1 MNINIDI
8 PFRLNF
14 NNLDE
19 ETQDKLMEQSK
30 KEVEQK
36 YGAEMKVYAN
46 ENHLD
51 YQEILEEEAI
61 KNLYHYKFMFDI

>member
-1 MNINIDI
+1 MDINIDI

-14 NNLDE
+14 NNLDGD
-19 ETQDKLMEQSK
+19 TQKKLMEQSK
-30 KEVEQK
+30 KEVALK
-36 YGAEMKVYAN
+36 FGSEMKAYAQ

-61 KNLYHYKFMFDI
+61 KNLYNYKFMFTI

>member
-1 MNINIDI
+1 MDINIDI

-14 NNLDE
+14 NNLDGD
-19 ETQDKLMEQSK
+19 TQEKLMEQSK
-30 KEVEQK
+30 KEVEIK
-36 YGAEMKVYAN
+36 FGSEMKIYAQ

-61 KNLYHYKFMFDI
+61 KNLYNYKFMFTV

>member
-1 MNINIDI
+1 MDIKIDI

-14 NNLDE
+14 NNLDSV
-19 ETQDKLMEQSK
+19 TQEKLMEQSK
-30 KEVEQK
+30 KEVALKFGSEIK
-36 YGAEMKVYAN
+36 IYAL

-61 KNLYHYKFMFDI
+61 KNLYNYKFMFTM

>member
-1 MNINIDI
+1 MDINIDI

-14 NNLDE
+14 NNLDS
-19 ETQDKLMEQSK
+19 ETQDKLMEQSR
-30 KEVEQK
+30 KEVERQC
-36 YGAEMKVYAN
+36 GAEMKAYAE

-61 KNLYHYKFMFDI
+61 KNLYHYKFKFDI

>member
-1 MNINIDI
+1 MDINIDI

-14 NNLDE
+14 NNLDGD
-19 ETQDKLMEQSK
+19 TQEKLMEQSK
-30 KEVEQK
+30 IEVEIK
-36 YGAEMKVYAN
+36 FGSEMKIYAQ

-61 KNLYHYKFMFDI
+61 KNLYNYQFMFTI

>member
-1 MNINIDI
+1 MDINIDI

-14 NNLDE
+14 NNLDGD
-19 ETQDKLMEQSK
+19 TQEKLMEQSK
-30 KEVEQK
+30 KEVEIK
-36 YGAEMKVYAN
+36 FGSEMKIYAQ

-61 KNLYHYKFMFDI
+61 TGEKGIARG

>member
-1 MNINIDI
+1 MDINIDI

-14 NNLDE
+14 NNLDGD
-19 ETQDKLMEQSK
+19 TQEKLMEQSK
-30 KEVEQK
+30 KEVEIK
-36 YGAEMKVYAN
+36 FGSEMKIYAQ

-61 KNLYHYKFMFDI
+61 KNLYNYKFMFTI

>member
-1 MNINIDI
+1 MDINIDI

-14 NNLDE
+14 NNLDAD
-19 ETQDKLMEQSK
+19 TQERLMEQSK
-30 KEVEQK
+30 REVEQK
-36 YGAEMKVYAN
+36 CGTDMKEYAK

-61 KNLYHYKFMFDI
+61 KNLYNYKFMFTI

>member
-1 MNINIDI
+1 MDINIDI

-14 NNLDE
+14 NNLDGD
-19 ETQDKLMEQSK
+19 TQEKLMEQSK

-36 YGAEMKVYAN
+36 CGSEMKAYAY

-51 YQEILEEEAI
+51 YQEILEAEAI
-61 KNLYHYKFMFDI
+61 KNLYNYKFMFTI